1 MVIVSQRG
9 QIFNFGT
16 AHSIDF
22 KVEDSGQYV
31 AKINFWLS
39 RENPHLQGQ
48 QYLISYTLGTFHT
61 KEAAEKI
68 YAELI
73 EAFDNGDET
82 YHVPREAGA

>member
-1 MVIVSQRG
+1 MVIVSQLG

-16 AHSIDF
+16 AHSVDF
-22 KVEDSGQYV
+22 KIKDSGQYV
-31 AKINFWLS
+31 AEINYWLPS
-39 RENPHLQGQ
+39 ENPHLSGH

-82 YHVPREAGA
+82 YHVPKEAGA